1 MIKKCI
7 RKMSLMIIIF
17 IITDILCSF
26 SVKADETTSFNYGEA
41 LQKSIYFY
49 ELQRSGKLPENRRE
63 NWRGD
68 SGLNDGS
75 DVGLDLTGG
84 WYDAGDFVK
93 FNLPMAYSSTMLAWS
108 VYEDKDVY
116 EKTDQLSYIM
126 DGIKW
131 VNDYIIKCHPEKDVY
146 YCQVGSGALDHA
158 WWGPAE
164 VMQMERPSYKVTKDI
179 PGSSVTAEGAAS
191 LASCALLFNDTDK
204 EYADLCIEH
213 AKELYEL
220 AIEMNGN
227 SGNTT
232 SNGYYTVS
240 QCFYDE
246 LSWAA
251 IWIYL
256 ATGEEEYLNEA
267 ESYTANWNKQGQSDI
282 SSYTWTQCWDDVQ
295 YGSQLL
301 LAKITNKKV
310 YKESVERNLDYWTTG
325 YNGSRVKY
333 TPKGLAW
340 LDRWGS
346 LRYATTAAFLA
357 GVYAEWEGCPKE
369 KVDTYMEFMKSQVD
383 YALGSTGQGYVVGY
397 SDNSSKNPHHR
408 GSQASWCDNK
418 KEPGYQRHTLY
429 GALVGGPNSDDS
441 YVDDVEDF
449 RLNEVAC
456 DYNAGYTGAVAKLY
470 KYYGGEPIANFN
482 GNEVPSNDEF
492 FVEAAIN
499 AQGTNFMEIKAKLYN
514 ESGWPAKVGDKLSF
528 KYFIDISEIKAKG
541 LTANDVI
548 ITTNYNQGAT
558 VSNLIPWNEEKNIY
572 YVNVDFSGT
581 KIYPGGQDKYKKE
594 VQFRMA
600 INNSNNNNFI
610 FDSTNDYS
618 FEGIGK
624 VQGGDIVKT
633 DKIPVYDDGK
643 LVFGIEPDNKGI
655 SEEVGDLN
663 HDGKITLLDLAIL
676 QRYLVGINTEI
687 PENSDINGDGKVD
700 IKDMFELRK
709 KLIA

>member
-1 MIKKCI
+1 MFKRSI
-7 RKMSLMIIIF
+7 RKIALMVVFFIIINN
-17 IITDILCSF
+17 LCTF
-26 SVKADETTSFNYGEA
+26 SIKANAKTTFNYGEA

-49 ELQRSGKLPENRRE
+49 ELQRSGKLPDNKRE

-68 SGLNDGS
+68 SGINDGS

-93 FNLPMAYSSTMLAWS
+93 FNLPMTYSSTMLAWS
-108 VYEDKDVY
+108 IYEDKDVY
-116 EKTDQLSYIM
+116 EKTEQLSYIK
-126 DGIKW
+126 DEIKW
-131 VNDYIIKCHPEKDVY
+131 VNDYLIKCHPEKDVY
-146 YCQVGSGALDHA
+146 YSQIGSPGVDHA

-164 VMQMERPSYKVTKDI
+164 VMQMERPSYKVTKDK

-191 LASCALLFNDTDK
+191 LASCALIFKDTDK
-204 EYADLCIEH
+204 EYSDLCIKH

-227 SGNTT
+227 SGDTA
-232 SNGYYTVS
+232 SNGCYPVG

-246 LSWAA
+246 LSWAG
-251 IWIYL
+251 IWLYL
-256 ATGEEEYLNEA
+256 ATDEKDYLEEA
-267 ESYTANWNKQGQSDI
+267 ESYSNRWNKQGQSDI
-282 SSYTWTQCWDDVQ
+282 FSYTWTQCWDDVQ

-301 LAKITNKKV
+301 LAKLTNKDI
-310 YKESVERNLDYWTTG
+310 YKESVERNLDYWTTD
-325 YNGSRVKY
+325 YNGSHIQH
-333 TPKGLAW
+333 TPDGLAW
-340 LDRWGS
+340 LDQWGS

-357 GVYAEWEGCPKE
+357 GVYAEWDGCPE
-369 KVDTYMEFMKSQVD
+369 NKVETYMSFMKSQVD

-397 SDNSSKNPHHR
+397 GDNAPKNPHHR

-429 GALVGGPNSDDS
+429 GALVGGPNLDGS
-441 YVDDVEDF
+441 YGDDVEDY

-470 KYYGGEPIANFN
+470 KYYGGEPIADFN
-482 GNEVPSNDEF
+482 GIETPTNDEF

-499 AQGTNFMEIKAKLYN
+499 AQGTNFIEIKAKLYN
-514 ESGWPAKVGDKLSF
+514 QSGWPAKVCDKLSF
-528 KYFIDISEIKAKG
+528 KYFIDISEIVAKG
-541 LTANDVI
+541 LTANDIVMS
-548 ITTNYNQGAT
+548 TNYNQGAT
-558 VSNLIPWNEEKNIY
+558 VSKLIPWDEDNNIY

-594 VQFRMA
+594 VQFRIA
-600 INNSNNNNFI
+600 ANNNKNNSI
-610 FDSTNDYS
+610 VFDSTNDFS

-624 VQGGDIVKT
+624 VQGGNTVKT

-643 LVFGIEPDNKGI
+643 LVFGIEPGGKEI
-655 SEEVGDLN
+655 VGDIN
-663 HDGKITLLDLAIL
+663 NDGKITLIDLAIL
-676 QRYLVGINTEI
+676 QRYLVGTTSEE
-687 PENSDINGDGKVD
+687 PRNSDINEDGQVD